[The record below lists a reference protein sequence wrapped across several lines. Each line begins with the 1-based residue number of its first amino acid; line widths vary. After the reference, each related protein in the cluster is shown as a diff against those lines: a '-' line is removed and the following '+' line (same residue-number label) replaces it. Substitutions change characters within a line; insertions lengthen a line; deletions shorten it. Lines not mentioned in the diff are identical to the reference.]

1 MRIGFLPSSKLTRR
15 FEDILENSRAIER
28 YTQGMDMREF
38 IADAKTRDAVERCLE
53 RISEAAAKL
62 GDAAPKLA
70 PEQPWQQIT
79 ALGNRIR
86 HEYDRLRVERL
97 WEIVRSD
104 LPSLREA
111 CKQALEKLGEQELA
125 GKPTSSA
132 HQPGEAD

>member
-1 MRIGFLPSSKLTRR
+1 
-15 FEDILENSRAIER
+15 
-28 YTQGMDMREF
+28 MDMRGF
-38 IADAKTRDAVERCLE
+38 IADTKTRDAVERCLE

-62 GDAAPKLA
+62 GEAAPKLA
-70 PEQPWQQIT
+70 PQQPWQQIT

-111 CKQALEKLGEQELA
+111 CEQALEKLSDQE
-125 GKPTSSA
+125 P
-132 HQPGEAD
+132 PGNPKGWRG